1 MNATIRS
8 AGSADRGRVCD
19 LLTGAG
25 LPLDGISEK
34 LEHFLVAEADGRIVA
49 AAGLEQYDDSV
60 LLRSV
65 VVDAPHRGAGIGAML
80 SDAALAMAR
89 DLGARNAYLLTD
101 TAEDFFRRRGFEVI
115 DRREVPQGIRT
126 SVEYAVACPESAIVM
141 RRPVPQP

>member
-1 MNATIRS
+1 MIRI
-8 AGSADRGRVCD
+8 AVSADRGGVSE

-25 LPLDGISEK
+25 LPLDGLSEK

-65 VVDAPHRGAGIGAML
+65 VVDASHRGTGIGARL
-80 SDAALAMAR
+80 SDAALVLAR
-89 DLGARNAYLLTD
+89 DLGARDAYLLTD

-115 DRREVPQGIRT
+115 DRREVPDGIRN
-126 SVEYAVACPESAIVM
+126 SVEFAVACPESAIVM
-141 RRPVPQP
+141 RRAVR